1 MSRTV
6 ISLAVLFGF
15 ATQAHALEMTP
26 LVDANWLDQHLES
39 DNLVVLDV
47 RSSIDNGGDARSFSQ
62 ARIPGSR
69 YSSYTDA
76 GWRETRNDVP
86 GVMPSVDE
94 LESLI
99 GGLGIDNDSQVVI
112 VAAGTG
118 ATDFGSAA
126 RVYWTFKVLGH
137 DKVAILDGGFAGW
150 QQQGFEIEGGRVSA
164 PEEVDFSASLQDALL
179 ASSDDAAAAIDS
191 PTQLV
196 DARPA
201 GFFTADT
208 QSSATLAAGTIPTSV
223 NLEHQKYLSERDGA
237 FYLDEAPLMTRID
250 ELGLDAET
258 PTIAFCNTG
267 HWAAIGWFMLQEV
280 AGFENTSMYDGSMA
294 EWTRQNELPLQVAGD
309 SVTTVGEQVN

>member
-26 LVDANWLDQHLES
+26 LVDASWLDQHLES

-47 RSSIDNGGDARSFSQ
+47 RSSIDDGGDARSFSE

-76 GWRETRNDVP
+76 GWRETRDEVP

-137 DKVAILDGGFAGW
+137 DNVAILDGGFAGW
-150 QQQGFEIEGGRVSA
+150 QQQGFEIDNGRVST

-201 GFFTADT
+201 DFFTADT
-208 QSSATLAAGTIPTSV
+208 QSPATLAAGTIPTSV
-223 NLEHQKYLSERDGA
+223 NLEHQKYIRERDGA
-237 FYLDEAPLMTRID
+237 FYLDEAPLMTRIN
-250 ELGLDAET
+250 ELGLNAET

-280 AGFENTSMYDGSMA
+280 AGFDNTSMYDGSMA
-294 EWTRQNELPLQVAGD
+294 EWTRQNTLPLQIAGGD
-309 SVTTVGEQVN
+309 TTTVGEQVN

>member
-1 MSRTV
+1 MHRT
-6 ISLAVLFGF
+6 ILSLAVLIGT
-15 ATQAHALEMTP
+15 ATQVQAHEMSP
-26 LVDANWLDQHLES
+26 LVDASWLDEHLDA

-47 RSSIDNGGDARSFSQ
+47 RSSIDNGGDARSFSE

-112 VAAGTG
+112 VPAGTG

-137 DKVAILDGGFAGW
+137 EDVAILDGGFAGW
-150 QQQGFEIEGGRVSA
+150 QKQGYEVESGRVST
-164 PEEVDFSASLQDALL
+164 PEEVDFSASLQEALL
-179 ASSDDAAAAIDS
+179 ATTEETTAAIDS

-201 GFFTADT
+201 GFYTADT

-223 NLEHQKYLSERDGA
+223 NLEHQKYITERDGA
-237 FYLDEAPLMTRID
+237 YYLDEAPLLARID

-267 HWAAIGWFMLQEV
+267 HWASIGWFMLQEV
-280 AGFENTSMYDGSMA
+280 AGFEEASMYDGSMA
-294 EWTRQNELPLQVAGD
+294 EWTRQNELPLQVAGG

>member
-1 MSRTV
+1 MQRTI
-6 ISLAVLFGF
+6 ISLAAILSF
-15 ATQAHALEMTP
+15 ATQVQAQEMSP
-26 LVDANWLDQHLES
+26 LVDASWLDEHL
-39 DNLVVLDV
+39 DANNLVILDV
-47 RSSIDNGGDARSFSQ
+47 RSSIDNGGDARSFSE

-76 GWRETRNDVP
+76 GWRETRDGVP
-86 GVMPSVDE
+86 GVMPAVEE
-94 LESLI
+94 LEALVS
-99 GGLGIDNDSQVVI
+99 GLGIGNDSQVVI
-112 VAAGTG
+112 VPAGTG

-137 DKVAILDGGFAGW
+137 DDVAILDGGFAGW
-150 QQQGFEIEGGRVSA
+150 QQQGFEVERGRVA
-164 PEEVDFSASLQDALL
+164 THEEVDFSASLQDALL
-179 ASSDDAAAAIDS
+179 ATTQETTSAIDS
-191 PTQLV
+191 STQLV

-223 NLEHQKYLSERDGA
+223 NLEHQKYISERDGA
-237 FYLDEAPLMTRID
+237 FYLNEAPLLERINA
-250 ELGLDAET
+250 LGLEAET

-280 AGFENTSMYDGSMA
+280 AGFENTAMYDGSMA
-294 EWTRQNELPLQVAGD
+294 EWTRQNELPLQVAGG

>member
-6 ISLAVLFGF
+6 ISLAVLFGV

-26 LVDANWLDQHLES
+26 LVNASWLDQHLQA
-39 DNLVVLDV
+39 DDLVVLDV
-47 RSSIDNGGDARSFSQ
+47 RSAIDDGGDADSF
-62 ARIPGSR
+62 AKAHIPGSL

-76 GWRETRNDVP
+76 GWRETRDEVP

-94 LESLI
+94 LEALI
-99 GGLGIDNDSQVVI
+99 GGLGIGNDSQVVI
-112 VAAGTG
+112 VPAGTG
-118 ATDFGSAA
+118 STDFGSAA

-137 DKVAILDGGFAGW
+137 DNVAILDGGFAGW
-150 QQQGFEIEGGRVSA
+150 QQQGFEVDNGQVAE
-164 PEEVDFSASLQDALL
+164 PEEVDFTASLQASLL
-179 ASSDDAAAAIDS
+179 ATSADTAAAIDS

-208 QSSATLAAGTIPTSV
+208 QSPATLAAGTIPASL
-223 NLEHQKYLSERDGA
+223 NLEHQKYISEREGA

-250 ELGLDAET
+250 ELGLNAET

-280 AGFENTSMYDGSMA
+280 AGFENTAMYDGSMA
-294 EWTRQNELPLQVAGD
+294 EWTRQNELPLQIAGGD
-309 SVTTVGEQVN
+309 ITTVGEQVK

>member
-1 MSRTV
+1 MHRT
-6 ISLAVLFGF
+6 ILSLAVLIGT
-15 ATQAHALEMTP
+15 ATQVQAQEMSP
-26 LVDANWLDQHLES
+26 LVDASWLDQHLES

-47 RSSIDNGGDARSFSQ
+47 RSSIDNGGDARSFSE

-112 VAAGTG
+112 VPAGTG

-137 DKVAILDGGFAGW
+137 ENVAILDGGFAGW
-150 QQQGFEIEGGRVSA
+150 QKQGYEVESGRVST
-164 PEEVDFSASLQDALL
+164 PEEVDFSASLQEALL
-179 ASSDDAAAAIDS
+179 ATTEETTAAIDS

-201 GFFTADT
+201 GFYTADT

-223 NLEHQKYLSERDGA
+223 NLEHQKYITERDGA
-237 FYLDEAPLMTRID
+237 YYLNEAPLLARID

-258 PTIAFCNTG
+258 STIAFCNTG

-280 AGFENTSMYDGSMA
+280 AGFEDASMYDGSMA
-294 EWTRQNELPLQVAGD
+294 EWTRQNELPLQVAGG